1 MRVVIRA
8 APQVLAHVPSL
19 VRYGSKPSREK
30 VLENPA
36 FRGALR
42 TFEQAVNYAPHQ
54 AYLGAMH
61 PREMPG
67 RPWYNT
73 PPPSPLS
80 ASSPHPLSPSPFRGG
95 GTTPD
100 LRFPSPE
107 GRGDQRGEG
116 RFGPDGEIMPEEEFL
131 GLLAAVG

>member
-8 APQVLAHVPSL
+8 ATQVLAHVPSL

-73 PPPSPLS
+73 PPLSPLS
-80 ASSPHPLSPSPFRGG
+80 ASSPHPLSPPPPRGEGGKRGG
-95 GTTPD
+95 GP
-100 LRFPSPE
+100 LRPRRRDHARGGVPRAP
-107 GRGDQRGEG
+107 GRCRHRESDQ
-116 RFGPDGEIMPEEEFL
+116 P
-131 GLLAAVG
+131 